1 MRKWLTIIIGV
12 LPLLLTVVIWPWL
25 ADVVP
30 VHYGIDG
37 AADRYDSKFTLL
49 IMPIITLAL
58 AVFFVVWPRT
68 MDTTEPLQ
76 QANLRVL
83 ERIMVPMVLV
93 LAALNTI
100 ILWMAYAQVTQMYDN
115 AWPVPRLIAGL
126 ISVLFVMIGNVLP
139 KTKRNHWIGV
149 RMPWTLASDEIW
161 YKTQRLA
168 GYLYAGAGVI
178 GLLVAV
184 LVNDPVWVMVPV
196 IVGILGATVVAVAYS
211 YRLSRR

>member
-37 AADRYDSKFTLL
+37 AADRYDSKYTLL
-49 IMPIITLAL
+49 IMPVITLGL
-58 AVFFVVWPRT
+58 AIFFVVWPRY
-68 MDTTEPLQ
+68 MDTSEPLH

-93 LAALNTI
+93 LTALNVI
-100 ILWMAYAQVTQMYDN
+100 IVWMAYAQVTQMYTST
-115 AWPVPRLIAGL
+115 WPVPRFIGGL
-126 ISVLFVMIGNVLP
+126 ISVLFVVIGNVLP

-149 RMPWTLASDEIW
+149 RMPWTLASDENW
-161 YKTQRLA
+161 YKTHRLA
-168 GYLYAGAGVI
+168 GYLYAGAGII
-178 GLLVAV
+178 GLCVAV
-184 LVNDPVWVMVPV
+184 LVSDPVWVMMPI
-196 IVGILGATVVAVAYS
+196 IVGILGATVVAVGYS
-211 YRLSRR
+211 YWLSHR